1 MQSLRHQRVRELIKR
16 ESGDLLRSNLPLE
29 SFGLVS
35 VHEVFVSGDLK
46 HAKVLLGHVGKAEQR
61 SKAEGYLQQHRG
73 TLQQEMSHR
82 VQLKYSPLVRF
93 TFDDSIAMGNN
104 VLDIIEEIEQSGD
117 LET

>member
-1 MQSLRHQRVRELIKR
+1 MDMSSADRKSQKGPVRGCLHAAHLR
-16 ESGDLLRSNLPLE
+16 
-29 SFGLVS
+29 
-35 VHEVFVSGDLK
+35 
-46 HAKVLLGHVGKAEQR
+46 GHVGKVEQR